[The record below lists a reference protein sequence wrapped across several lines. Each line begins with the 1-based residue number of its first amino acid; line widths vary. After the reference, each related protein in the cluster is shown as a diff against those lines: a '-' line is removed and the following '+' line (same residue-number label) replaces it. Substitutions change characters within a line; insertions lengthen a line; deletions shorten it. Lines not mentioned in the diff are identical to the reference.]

1 MKQLLSFSPK
11 FIPSLNAID
20 FSGKPDGFSINKLYA
35 VVNVTRNI
43 PIYAAGLI
51 NLGYSS
57 IDAIN
62 PGLVYLNYD
71 VTTHEP
77 TDILNVYYDSS
88 PSSTFEVNSAL
99 ENGGQLQRIQET
111 LDQMLVEM
119 RVQTLVLSEGFNGRN
134 LNRDDILALRTDI
147 NNFNTDLTTI

>member
-1 MKQLLSFSPK
+1 MKQLISFTPK
-11 FIPSLNAID
+11 FDPATRAVD
-20 FSGKPDGFSINKLYA
+20 FSTKPDGFSINKLYA
-35 VVNVTRNI
+35 IVNVTRGVA
-43 PIYAAGLI
+43 IYGAGLVS
-51 NLGYSS
+51 LGITS

-62 PGLVYLNYD
+62 PELIYLQFD
-71 VTTHEP
+71 TTTHSSS
-77 TDILNVYYDSS
+77 DILNVYYDVA
-88 PSSTFEVNSAL
+88 PSSFIDGNVAL
-99 ENGGQLQRIQET
+99 ENGGNIQKIQET